1 MNRNSLKNIKTLE
14 YESLGNVLLTGFTGF
29 LGAHI
34 LDSFLKK
41 EKGTIYCLI
50 REKENVPALQRLKN
64 TLNFYF
70 EDKYDK
76 YIGNRIKLVNG
87 DISYEN
93 LGLSLDEYTK
103 LGKNISTVIHSAALV
118 KHYGTYE
125 EFEKI
130 NIIGTKNVVKLS
142 IDFNLKMMHISTI
155 SISGNVLAEQ
165 ANIKNNFTE
174 DKYYN
179 ETNFYIE
186 QNIENLYVNSKF
198 KGEDIVL
205 EAISKGLKAYIF
217 RMGNLTSRFSEG
229 KFQQNHFE
237 NAFVNRF
244 KSILQ
249 IGFAPDYLL
258 DGYVEFTPID
268 YCADAIIDLASHY
281 NNEYSV
287 FHLLNDNHVQ
297 MKRLCKELE
306 TIGIPIKIVSSKK
319 FKEIINNLLQDD
331 ETKDYLQGIINDF
344 DENQKLVY
352 ESDVKIESEF
362 TKKIL
367 ENIGFNWP
375 YIDTNYLKNYFK
387 YLAQIGYF
395 NINIK

>member
-1 MNRNSLKNIKTLE
+1 
-14 YESLGNVLLTGFTGF
+14 

-41 EKGTIYCLI
+41 ETGTIYCLI
-50 REKENVPALQRLKN
+50 REKENVPAMQRLKN

-87 DISYEN
+87 DISFEN
-93 LGLSLDEYTK
+93 LGLSINEYTS
-103 LGKNISTVIHSAALV
+103 LGKKINTVIHSAALV

-125 EFEKI
+125 EFERI
-130 NIIGTKNVVKLS
+130 NIIGTKNIVKLCT
-142 IDFNLKMMHISTI
+142 DFDLKMMHISTI
-155 SISGNVLAEQ
+155 SVSGNVLAEQ
-165 ANIKNNFTE
+165 SNVKNNFAE
-174 DKYYN
+174 DKYYD
-179 ETNFYIE
+179 ETNFYIG

-205 EAISKGLKAYIF
+205 DAISKGLKAYIL

-281 NNEYSV
+281 NKDYSV

-297 MKRLCKELE
+297 MERLCKELE
-306 TIGIPIKIVSSKK
+306 TIGIPINVVPSDK

-331 ETKDYLQGIINDF
+331 DTKDYLQGIINDL
-344 DENQKLVY
+344 DENQELSY
-352 ESDVKIESEF
+352 ESDVKIESQF
-362 TKKIL
+362 TKKVL
-367 ENIGFNWP
+367 KEIGFEWP

-387 YLAQIGYF
+387 YLSQIGYF
-395 NINIK
+395 NINVK